1 MTWSTQLETCVTP
14 RLPTLGRKF
23 RKIVLTCAERVSSDG
38 PQRADEPR
46 HLRQLDRELEEAPR
60 HRAPGGPH
68 GDAVAPAPVFAPART
83 RAAMIAPFQRTGA
96 A

>member
-23 RKIVLTCAERVSSDG
+23 RKIVLTCAERVSSAG
-38 PQRADEPR
+38 RSEPTSRATCGSCTATWRRLPATAPQAAQTAIP
-46 HLRQLDRELEEAPR
+46 A
-60 HRAPGGPH
+60 
-68 GDAVAPAPVFAPART
+68 APVFAPATT
-83 RAAMIAPFQRTGA
+83 RATMIAPFQRTGA